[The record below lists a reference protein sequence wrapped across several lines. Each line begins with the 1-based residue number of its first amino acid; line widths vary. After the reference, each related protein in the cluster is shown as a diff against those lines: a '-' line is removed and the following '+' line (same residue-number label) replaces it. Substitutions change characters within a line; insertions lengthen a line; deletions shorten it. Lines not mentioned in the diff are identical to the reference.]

1 MAECQ
6 SCIPPPSLIPSRN
19 KSNQIIPI
27 SCHTVEIS
35 IESISRHFRQRKEN
49 FRLQLHFV
57 ISQTVLHCEEVLSHP
72 SFIQFCQKK
81 YSPPSKGGTCSV
93 CVCQQ
98 SNVQSF
104 QISFLKFYVTVDA
117 NKSSS
122 SFSFGENLVK
132 VAPNA
137 NKLLKTSH
145 YPHFILMD
153 FLIIFQQ
160 YTRLLA
166 VYLGSLLK
174 MKSLPIRHSSEGGS
188 KSENTFLC
196 S

>member
-1 MAECQ
+1 M
-6 SCIPPPSLIPSRN
+6 SR
-19 KSNQIIPI
+19 
-27 SCHTVEIS
+27 V
-35 IESISRHFRQRKEN
+35 FR
-49 FRLQLHFV
+49 
-57 ISQTVLHCEEVLSHP
+57 
-72 SFIQFCQKK
+72 
-81 YSPPSKGGTCSV
+81 
-93 CVCQQ
+93 
-98 SNVQSF
+98 
-104 QISFLKFYVTVDA
+104 ISFLKFYVTVDA

-137 NKLLKTSH
+137 NILLKTSH